1 MSQIPPT
8 ADENASLRKERV
20 GTVVSDKMAKT
31 IVVAVERRVP
41 HPRFGKIVRV
51 TRKFYAHDEQS
62 RAKSGDR
69 VLIRETRPL
78 SRLKRWELV
87 EVLGS

>member
-1 MSQIPPT
+1 MSEVATIETPVR
-8 ADENASLRKERV
+8 SHVKERV

-51 TRKFYAHDEQS
+51 TRKFYAHDEEKKA
-62 RAKSGDR
+62 RAGDR
-69 VLIRETRPL
+69 VRIRETRPM

-87 EVLGS
+87 EVLTK